1 MDFWEE
7 VKRGLAG
14 QISEEG
20 LLNWVSKTR
29 LSRVAGQTLWVAV
42 PNEATK
48 KWMEAE
54 YSRQVS
60 ATVAKLRLPV
70 AEVRYEV
77 AAAESSS
84 AVLTASEPV
93 SFNGSHLNPK
103 LTFRTFVIGSSN
115 QFAHSAAA
123 RVAANPGKGIN
134 PLFLYGGSGVGK
146 THLMNAI
153 AEEASARYPSMRV
166 VYAPAER
173 FLNQLVQSIKSDRMA
188 LFQRH
193 YRTADLL
200 LIDDVQ
206 NLAGKEKTQEE
217 FLYTFNELFENGKQ
231 IVVSSDVHPKHIHGL
246 PERLRSRFESGLHA
260 DLLPPDLETKMAILS
275 AKAAIDGIDLPEDV
289 RIHIATK
296 AKASVRELEAAL
308 VKLATYSSV
317 TEERISISM
326 AHNILK
332 HLSQTTDKRISIDS
346 IVRLVAERFQLQ
358 PAQLKMKSNERKIA
372 YPRQIAMYIAKEL
385 THASLPE
392 IGRAF
397 GNKHHT
403 TVLHSVQKIEAL
415 RLKDP
420 DLNKLLHN
428 LSDTLTA

>member
-7 VKRGLAG
+7 VKQGLAG

-29 LSRVAGQTLWVAV
+29 LSRVTGETLWVAV

-54 YSRQVS
+54 YSRQVA
-60 ATVAKLRLPV
+60 ATILKLRLPV
-70 AEVRYEV
+70 TEVRYEV
-77 AAAESSS
+77 VSADSGAAVTGS
-84 AVLTASEPV
+84 VEPV
-93 SFNGSHLNPK
+93 SFNGIHLNPK
-103 LTFRTFVIGSSN
+103 LTFRSFVVGSSN

-123 RVAANPGKGIN
+123 KVAASPGKGIN

-153 AEEASARYPSMRV
+153 AGETASRYPGMRV

-173 FLNQLVQSIKSDRMA
+173 FLNQLVQSIRSDRMP

-193 YRTADLL
+193 YRTADVL

-260 DLLPPDLETKMAILS
+260 DLLPPDLETKMAILA
-275 AKAAIDGIDLPEDV
+275 AKAAAEGIDLPENV
-289 RIHIATK
+289 RIFIATK
-296 AKASVRELEAAL
+296 TKASVRELEGAL
-308 VKLATYSSV
+308 IKLAAYSSV
-317 TEERISISM
+317 TEEPISTGM

-346 IVRLVAERFQLQ
+346 IVRLVAEKHQLQ

-372 YPRQIAMYIAKEL
+372 YPRQIAMYLAKEL

-397 GNKHHT
+397 GGKHHT
-403 TVLHSVQKIEAL
+403 TVLHSVQKIETL
-415 RLKDP
+415 RLRDP
-420 DLNKLLHN
+420 VLNTLLHN
-428 LSDTLTA
+428 LSDALTA